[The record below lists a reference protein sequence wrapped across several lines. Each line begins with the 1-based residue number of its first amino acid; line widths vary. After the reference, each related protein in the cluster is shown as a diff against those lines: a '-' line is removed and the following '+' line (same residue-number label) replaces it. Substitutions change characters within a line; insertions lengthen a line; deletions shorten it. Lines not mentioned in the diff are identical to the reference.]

1 MPRFR
6 NNNAKNSTNSSR
18 FDNRTKGLI
27 TINTRLLCFPITY
40 KMGFMLLKRTIR
52 FSFMAKNPH
61 RPNYIPIFSSSCHRM
76 RGRTWQQC
84 GNGCRPMWG
93 GMMGL
98 LVDWPS
104 SHRERRGRTRLLVKS
119 VQCDSTRSRGV
130 SGLRWVCWRHRPRTG
145 SRVSLVCQIWRNIA
159 LVVQVTKNGI
169 KIQKSNASKDR
180 RIWPRERLGSF
191 FVSSAYRRLY
201 NFEPSTQQNEWS
213 CIWRLKLLE
222 RLRIFMWI
230 VKHNRLSTRNRLA
243 KWGTFSP
250 FLEIFVCTFKNILS
264 PDSRRLWTYKVVVYT
279 RANTNFLSPARL
291 EKIADIF
298 CITVPMNTDTVKH

>member
-1 MPRFR
+1 MV
-6 NNNAKNSTNSSR
+6 
-18 FDNRTKGLI
+18 DLI
-27 TINTRLLCFPITY
+27 NDEGSWNFNLLNFHLQKYIV
-40 KMGFMLLKRTIR
+40 
-52 FSFMAKNPH
+52 
-61 RPNYIPIFSSSCHRM
+61 NYI
-76 RGRTWQQC
+76 
-84 GNGCRPMWG
+84 
-93 GMMGL
+93 
-98 LVDWPS
+98 
-104 SHRERRGRTRLLVKS
+104 
-119 VQCDSTRSRGV
+119 
-130 SGLRWVCWRHRPRTG
+130 
-145 SRVSLVCQIWRNIA
+145 
-159 LVVQVTKNGI
+159 VVI
-169 KIQKSNASKDR
+169 LSPKSNASKDR

-298 CITVPMNTDTVKH
+298 CITVPMNTDTEKH